1 MCFCV
6 YDDGIFCSERNT
18 QKDRPKGTQS
28 AKMLQ
33 YIFIYIYIY
42 TTNTPTN
49 YNIGITIIIILL
61 IIIIITNT

>member
-6 YDDGIFCSERNT
+6 YDDDIFCSERNT

-33 YIFIYIYIY
+33 YIFIYIY